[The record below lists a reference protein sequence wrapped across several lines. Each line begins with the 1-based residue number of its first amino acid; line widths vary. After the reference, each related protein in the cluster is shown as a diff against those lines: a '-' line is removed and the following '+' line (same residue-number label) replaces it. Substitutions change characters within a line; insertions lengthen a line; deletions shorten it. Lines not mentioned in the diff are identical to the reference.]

1 MTVKYTLKQFEEI
14 EIKNIKPVPSIIVDK
29 VKEIYSHLFPTNI
42 FPIKKVIKS
51 DISFIRNIKK
61 EEVVKETNINKIRT
75 LLNKLTD
82 KTYDDILIQINSIML
97 EIVDDKESIGSL
109 IFDIACTN
117 RFYSELYT
125 SLCGYLIENYEFMRQ
140 IFDEAYKNYT
150 LLFDKIE
157 YIDSKVNYD
166 KFCENNKINEKR
178 KSMSLFIVNLVKK
191 NILKKEDVQ
200 ELFSTFL
207 LKIIEWKTDSDKK
220 NETSEITENINI
232 LYKIF
237 TLEELQ
243 TIRINGKSIYEW
255 FQDLSQC
262 NLKEYKGINSKTKFK
277 YMDILE
283 FTV

>member
-1 MTVKYTLKQFEEI
+1 MTMKYTLKQFEEI
-14 EIKNIKPVPSIIVDK
+14 EIKNIKPVPLIILNK

-42 FPIKKVIKS
+42 FPIKKIIKS
-51 DISFIRNIKK
+51 DISFIRHIKK
-61 EEVVKETNINKIRT
+61 EEVVKETNISKIRT

-82 KTYDDILIQINSIML
+82 KTYDDILVQINSIIL
-97 EIVDDKESIGSL
+97 EIDDKESIGGL

-125 SLCGYLIENYEFMRQ
+125 NLCGYLIENYDFMRV
-140 IFDEAYKNYT
+140 IFDDAYKNYT

-157 YIDSKVNYD
+157 YIDPKTNYD
-166 KFCENNKINEKR
+166 KFCENNKTNEKR
-178 KSMSLFIVNLVKK
+178 KTMSLFIVNLVKK

-200 ELFSTFL
+200 ELFVTFL
-207 LKIIEWKTDSDKK
+207 SKIIDWKTDTNKK

-237 TLEELQ
+237 TVEELN
-243 TIRINGKSIYEW
+243 RIQINDKTIYEW

-262 NLKEYKGINSKTKFK
+262 NLKEYIGINSKTKFK
-277 YMDILE
+277 YMDILQII
-283 FTV
+283 